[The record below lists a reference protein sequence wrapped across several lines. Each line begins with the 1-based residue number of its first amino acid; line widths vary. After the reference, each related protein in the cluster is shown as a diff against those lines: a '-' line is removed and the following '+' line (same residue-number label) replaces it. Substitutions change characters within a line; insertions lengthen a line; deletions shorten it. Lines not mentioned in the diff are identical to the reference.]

1 MAGSTGLEPAT
12 SGLTVQCANQAA
24 PRARIR
30 NQRLRPREFTTIA
43 SLCPE
48 LCPCPAGVKPSI
60 TRPSAVCV
68 RSSAAHVVVGDDA
81 VALEDADR
89 LVPGHTH
96 RHALVNAGRHKVAD
110 RGAPKIVEDQR
121 RLHDGLALAIDHWTP
136 VAAHLRFRERSRE
149 TNPCRALCSAKSFT
163 RGTEAADRRSCSRA
177 IVKGAPE
184 GGELSVDGGLRLSCG
199 ATLVRV
205 ALDTGGLHVVRF
217 VLPEGFAERGQAEG
231 QCRARAPPVR
241 RVVGH
246 QGIEELRHRHAA
258 FRHRIPTTIAR
269 GFVDSTAQELDR
281 IGVALALARLAPTL
295 AVLASLDPPD
305 PTAAVDRAEAL
316 EMLAMRRRGWRD
328 LREELRDHR
337 GRRHRGLFVLAT
349 SVHVGPPCAPSDTLP
364 RPARAARRHPFGP
377 RPQQS
382 SAAPAAPPEERSWS
396 ASAPARPCLETWASA
411 VLAIEDLR
419 VAPHVLR

>member
-1 MAGSTGLEPAT
+1 MENVPRLRRLSGHRRVRALLPAPDDNLGQLAHEWQHARFAVLGVLPAQRYPRGALVDGRPLERRDLAFAP
-12 SGLTVQCANQAA
+12 
-24 PRARIR
+24 PRAIR
-30 NQRLRPREFTTIA
+30 EPSVVLQVHRQPRDEPLPGVVF
-43 SLCPE
+43 SEE
-48 LCPCPAGVKPSI
+48 L
-60 TRPSAVCV
+60 
-68 RSSAAHVVVGDDA
+68 
-81 VALEDADR
+81 
-89 LVPGHTH
+89 
-96 RHALVNAGRHKVAD
+96 HARD
-110 RGAPKIVEDQR
+110 RGCRQAF
-121 RLHDGLALAIDHWTP
+121 LLA
-136 VAAHLRFRERSRE
+136 
-149 TNPCRALCSAKSFT
+149 
-163 RGTEAADRRSCSRA
+163 GDR
-177 IVKGAPE
+177 KGAPE